1 MHQNAVSLIET
12 ESQQTAR
19 MSFDQERQIFLD
31 VLRARGMRV
40 TSERLALLD
49 EMFSQ
54 HGHLDAE
61 QLHGR
66 MKAHGHKISRATV
79 YRNLDLLVDCGLAR
93 KYRLG
98 QDRFLYE
105 HVHPGQSHDHI
116 ACRNCGQ
123 VVEFVSPSIS
133 ALLGEIC
140 KAHGFVEDEKV
151 LQVTGLCG
159 ICARATAAVDAV
171 AV

>member
-1 MHQNAVSLIET
+1 MFLGREK
-12 ESQQTAR
+12 
-19 MSFDQERQIFLD
+19 QIFLD
-31 VLRARGMRV
+31 SLRARGMRV

-61 QLHGR
+61 QLFDR

-116 ACRNCGQ
+116 SCRQCGQ
-123 VVEFVSPSIS
+123 VVEFISPSIA

-140 KAHGFVEDEKV
+140 KAHGFEEGERT
-151 LQVTGLCG
+151 LQVVGLCR
-159 ICARATAAVDAV
+159 ICARSTATAEAV